1 MRSRIIGS
9 LIVKDNIVVQSFG
22 FKNYLPVGD
31 VKICCENLNNW
42 EVDEI
47 IITSIDRSKYNLGP
61 DLELI
66 DEVSKSGISTPIT
79 YAGGIRN
86 LNDAEKVI
94 SKGADRVCVNNLIMT
109 NISSI
114 KDIAL
119 SIGSQSLLAS
129 INIIKSKNNF
139 FWFNYIKKKLLPI
152 ESIPLDLLHYV
163 SEIIITDVNNEG
175 LDDKFDLK
183 VADITKKIFDKKKII
198 FFGGICTKKKTSLIK
213 EKISNSSYAIGNFF
227 SHKEL
232 ANQYFK

>member
-66 DEVSKSGISTPIT
+66 EKVTKSGVSTPIT
-79 YAGGIRN
+79 YGGGVRN

-94 SKGADRVCVNNLIMT
+94 SKGADRVCVNNLLMT
-109 NISSI
+109 NISNI

-129 INIIKSKNNF
+129 INIIKEKNNF
-139 FWFNYIKKKLLPI
+139 FWFDYIKKRLLPI
-152 ESIPLDLLHYV
+152 ETIPLDLLYYV

-183 VADITKKIFDKKKII
+183 IVDITKKMFDKKKII
-198 FFGGICTKKKTSLIK
+198 FFGGISTKIKTNLIKKKI
-213 EKISNSSYAIGNFF
+213 INSSYAIGNFF